1 MPVDYK
7 DPATELVS
15 SSPSS
20 AETAMAPSYRKSSD
34 SKYCLRYQKSPVLN
48 LDDGEESRKSRES
61 VAKRYD
67 SISRYLSSHLFESF
81 FVSLNDLLQPAWT
94 GLCTSR
100 TSRISVLPSVGAV
113 ATAMVPGSWAK
124 SENPEGFI
132 VCRDFSGKW
141 TMVNTE
147 WIKDV
152 KVSPDSGPCKLLT
165 FINKVNVSITRHT
178 SFLVFDER
186 GVGFVLEHDFIND
199 KLFVYAYNPDD
210 DSLVSLAS
218 ISDLPPGAVNI
229 HHIRNMRVVLSTGCC
244 YHEYDLLDIGSGGKS
259 IPAITTNATNHAGD
273 VSGGGGTT
281 FSSSCAA
288 SAASSQLLPVST
300 QLIVPLPQGG
310 YVYLSRGSVWWTGAD
325 ESSRCL
331 INNTECGIHY
341 VAVTSGEN
349 TILLFG
355 YDNISKY
362 ITMID
367 QNGLFVISTKKIELN
382 LPLSIVSVHIDPI
395 SLDTIILGRSG
406 CINGG
411 SIVLS
416 IPPTFD

>member
-1 MPVDYK
+1 MPEDYK
-7 DPATELVS
+7 DRISGQIHDISL
-15 SSPSS
+15 PSGCDNITHLS
-20 AETAMAPSYRKSSD
+20 RNLSKG
-34 SKYCLRYQKSPVLN
+34 KYCLRYQKSPLLN
-48 LDDGEESRKSRES
+48 FDTDGGNRGSRDSVAESYRES
-61 VAKRYD
+61 NRIV
-67 SISRYLSSHLFESF
+67 SRLLFDSF
-81 FVSLNDLLQPAWT
+81 FTSLDEFVQLAWT
-94 GLCTSR
+94 GICTSR

-113 ATAMVPGSWAK
+113 ATAVVPSSWATRG
-124 SENPEGFI
+124 NPEGYI

-152 KVSPDSGPCKLLT
+152 KASSDSAPCKLLS

-178 SFLVFDER
+178 SFLVFDEN

-199 KLFVYAYNPDD
+199 KLFVYSYDADNDR
-210 DSLVSLAS
+210 LVSLAS

-244 YHEYDLLDIGSGGKS
+244 YHEYDIVNAAESGGKS
-259 IPAITTNATNHAGD
+259 IPSIATGT
-273 VSGGGGTT
+273 SGGEG
-281 FSSSCAA
+281 SCLP
-288 SAASSQLLPVST
+288 SSQLLPVST
-300 QLIVPLPQGG
+300 QLVVPLSSNG
-310 YVYLSRGSVWWTGAD
+310 YVYLSRGSVWLASTNSDALTLPKCIID
-325 ESSRCL
+325 S
-331 INNTECGIHY
+331 TQCGIHY
-341 VAVTSGEN
+341 VSVTAGEN

-355 YDNISKY
+355 YDDTSSKY

-367 QNGLFVISTKKIELN
+367 QSGLFVISTKKIELN

-395 SLDTIILGRSG
+395 TLDTIILGRSG

-416 IPPTFD
+416 IPPLFD

>member
-1 MPVDYK
+1 MPEDYK
-7 DPATELVS
+7 DRLSRFAHNPA
-15 SSPSS
+15 SPSPCEDINLLS
-20 AETAMAPSYRKSSD
+20 KNLSKG
-34 SKYCLRYQKSPVLN
+34 KYCLRYQKSPLLN
-48 LDDGEESRKSRES
+48 LESDGDTRASRTNVAESYRVSTRVVGS
-61 VAKRYD
+61 LLYD
-67 SISRYLSSHLFESF
+67 SF
-81 FVSLNDLLQPAWT
+81 FTLLEEFVQPAWA

-113 ATAMVPGSWAK
+113 ATAVVPYTWAN
-124 SENPEGFI
+124 EGNPEGYI

-152 KVSPDSGPCKLLT
+152 KASPDSAPCKLLS

-178 SFLVFDER
+178 SFLVFDEN
-186 GVGFVLEHDFIND
+186 GVGYVLEHDFIND
-199 KLFVYAYNPDD
+199 KLFVYSYDADNDR
-210 DSLVSLAS
+210 LVSLAS

-244 YHEYDLLDIGSGGKS
+244 YHEYDILNTDAAGGKWIPSIATGSGGE
-259 IPAITTNATNHAGD
+259 G
-273 VSGGGGTT
+273 
-281 FSSSCAA
+281 SCLP
-288 SAASSQLLPVST
+288 SSQLLPVST
-300 QLIVPLPQGG
+300 QLVVPLAGNG
-310 YVYLSRGSVWWTGAD
+310 YVYLSGGSVWLASIGEMEELSPKCIID
-325 ESSRCL
+325 S
-331 INNTECGIHY
+331 TECGIHY
-341 VAVTSGEN
+341 VSITAGEN

-355 YDNISKY
+355 YDHTSSKY

-367 QNGLFVISTKKIELN
+367 QSGLFVLSTKKIELN

-416 IPPTFD
+416 IPPLFD